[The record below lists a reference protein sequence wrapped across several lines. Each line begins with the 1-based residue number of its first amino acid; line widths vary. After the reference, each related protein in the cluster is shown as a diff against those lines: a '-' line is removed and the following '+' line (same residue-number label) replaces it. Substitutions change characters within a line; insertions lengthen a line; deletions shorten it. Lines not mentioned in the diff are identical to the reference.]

1 MDDVMRGIFAVM
13 QTALKPDGE
22 FDLEGMKK
30 QVDFCIECGGHGL
43 VFPVLGGE
51 FQYLSEDEREQ
62 LIGVVVDAAAGRV
75 PGVAGVA
82 GPSKA
87 IAVECTKGAVR
98 AGADAVVALP
108 PYLSDGTPEEV
119 RDYYEGIAA
128 AAQRP
133 VFLQHTSG
141 GLTAS
146 FMRDLF
152 AEVEHISYLK
162 EEQMPSAHQISAVVE
177 EVKEGC
183 LGVFGGGHGR
193 WMMSELRRG
202 ATGFMPAAEAV
213 DIHVQI
219 WDAFQAGDE
228 DKARKIF
235 NVLLPQINLILLL
248 GLRVCKEILVRR
260 GVLSSTEMRTPGVL
274 RLDAEDEYELDKVM
288 ENLAPY
294 YKVNWK

>member
-1 MDDVMRGIFAVM
+1 MDEVMRGIFPVL
-13 QTALKPDGE
+13 QTAVAADGE
-22 FDLEGMKK
+22 LDIESLKK
-30 QVDFCIECGGHGL
+30 QVAFCIEGGGHGL

-51 FQYLSEDEREQ
+51 FQYLTESEREQ
-62 LIGVVVDAAAGRV
+62 LIGVVVAEAAGQV
-75 PGVAGVA
+75 PVVAGVA

-87 IAVECTKGAVR
+87 VAVECTKGAVR

-108 PYLSDGTPEEV
+108 PYLSGGTPEEV
-119 RDYYEGIAA
+119 RDYYEAIAEV
-128 AAQRP
+128 AQRP

-141 GLTAS
+141 GLSAT

-162 EEQMPSAHQISAVVE
+162 EEQAPSAHQISAVIK

-183 LGVFGGGHGR
+183 LGVFGGGHSR
-193 WMMSELRRG
+193 WMLSELRRG

-228 DKARKIF
+228 DKARQIF
-235 NVLLPQINLILLL
+235 NALLPQINLILLL

-260 GVLSSTEMRTPGVL
+260 GVLASAEMRMPGVL
-274 RLDAEDEYELDKVM
+274 KLDAEDEYELEQVM
-288 ENLAPY
+288 AGLEPY
-294 YKVNWK
+294 YRVRYL